1 MYRHHLRPLLVTLG
15 LMSALASGTELRAQR
30 TLSLDSCRRLALSH
44 SRLLE
49 QRDAEAAGATAK
61 RQEVLTKFFPQVSA
75 RGLYLHMQKEL
86 HLIDWSTPLAGYNF
100 IIPDRIRQLGTI
112 DLRNVWVG
120 NVTAIQP
127 LYLGGK
133 LVSGYRMA
141 GLNERLQA
149 ELRRTT
155 ETEVETKLDEVY
167 WQVVSLRSKE
177 RLLGQVIS
185 LLERTVKDV
194 DAAIETGVA
203 TKADGLNVRTK
214 LSEAEVKRSKVTNGL
229 ALSRMLL
236 ADLCGLEEDEPF
248 ALADEAEIQT
258 ELQLEAARA
267 YQSEDIA
274 AAVERR
280 SEVRSL
286 RLVDSIYGLK
296 VRMETADLLPQ
307 LYGFASYSATNPN
320 SFNGTKKEFGSQYYL
335 GVMLQVP
342 ISDLFSA
349 TFRRRQARS
358 EQTAKQLQL
367 AEARSK
373 ISLQIKQA
381 LRAVEDARRAW
392 TASLK
397 AVELARENLRYA
409 EVGYRE
415 GLIPLINYTQA
426 QTAWMSAQDGL
437 IDSQIQLLLS
447 KSKLKNILAL

>member
-1 MYRHHLRPLLVTLG
+1 MYRHHLRPLLLTLG
-15 LMSALASGTELRAQR
+15 LVSALASWTELRAQR

-112 DLRNVWVG
+112 DLRNVWVA

-141 GLNERLQA
+141 GLNERLQT

-155 ETEVETKLDEVY
+155 ETEVETKLDEV
-167 WQVVSLRSKE
+167 
-177 RLLGQVIS
+177 LGQVIS
-185 LLERTVKDV
+185 LLERTTKDV

-203 TKADGLNVRTK
+203 TKADGLAIRTK

-248 ALADEAEIQT
+248 TLADEGEIQT

-392 TASLK
+392 SASLK
-397 AVELARENLRYA
+397 AVELARENMRYA

-415 GLIPLINYTQA
+415 GVIPLINYTQA

>member
-15 LMSALASGTELRAQR
+15 LVSVLASGTELRAQR

-49 QRDAEAAGATAK
+49 QREAEAAGATAK

-112 DLRNVWVG
+112 DLRNVWVA

-141 GLNERLQA
+141 GLNERLQT

-177 RLLGQVIS
+177 RLLSQVIS
-185 LLERTVKDV
+185 LLERTTKDV

-203 TKADGLNVRTK
+203 TKADGLAIRTK
-214 LSEAEVKRSKVTNGL
+214 LSEAEVNGL

-236 ADLCGLEEDEPF
+236 ADLCGLEEDETF
-248 ALADEAEIQT
+248 TLADEGEIQT

-392 TASLK
+392 SASLK
-397 AVELARENLRYA
+397 AVELARENMRYA

-415 GLIPLINYTQA
+415 GVIPLINYTQA